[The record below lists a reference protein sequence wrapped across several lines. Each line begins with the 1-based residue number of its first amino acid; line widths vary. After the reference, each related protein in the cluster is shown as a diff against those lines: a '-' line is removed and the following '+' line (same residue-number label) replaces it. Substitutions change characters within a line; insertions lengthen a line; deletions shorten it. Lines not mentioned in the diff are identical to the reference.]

1 MKSSESPGVP
11 NTFSGRIKGAM
22 SQAGLDPEPKV
33 LVKAWAKKY
42 GAKHKISRTSVYKWF
57 KAKNPKIDIPN
68 LFYLSDL
75 LDVNARWLALG
86 APYSPAKPI
95 SPDPELK
102 MLLDAYQT
110 ISPEA
115 KRELVAEGNKLLRV
129 HKAATRNTPFP
140 QT

>member
-1 MKSSESPGVP
+1 MKLVGVSGLP

-22 SQAGLDPEPKV
+22 SQAGLDPEAKV
-33 LVKAWAKKY
+33 LVKAWVKKY
-42 GAKHKISRTSVYKWF
+42 GTKHKVSRTSVYKWF
-57 KAKNPKIDIPN
+57 KAKEPKIDIPN

-95 SPDPELK
+95 TPDPELK

-110 ISPEA
+110 VSPEA
-115 KRELVAEGNKLLRV
+115 KKEISDEANKLLRV